1 MGTVRRLFAAAALV
15 CVSAPAAFAQ
25 GGQSLSGI
33 VVDGAGGV
41 IPGASVAVRNH
52 ATGESFDVVTNEA
65 GAFSVP
71 AIAVGTYTVTITLQG
86 FKTAVVNDV
95 RVVTAT
101 PASVRATLEVG
112 SLAETVEVKAGSE
125 LIQTQST
132 TVTATIGVEQISE
145 LPVPSR
151 NALYFA
157 AMLPGVETTAGP
169 RGSTFSGLPNNTIN
183 VTIDGVTT
191 GNQLQSTDGF
201 FSMVTPRLDAVEEV
215 TVTGATPG
223 AGSGP
228 GAVQIAFTT
237 RSGTNEFT
245 NSLYHYF
252 KHPSLNSNYYF
263 NKINGL
269 EKNEVIVHQYGGRS
283 GGPIVIPG
291 IFNGRNKAFY
301 FFNFEHLHQPS
312 EATRTRTILNPD
324 AARGVFTY
332 LTAAGTNTVDLL
344 RIAAENRQTTTV
356 DPTIAAILANMRAA
370 TDTTGSVS
378 TPPNQTNTQSYVYQA
393 AAKLNQYA
401 PTGRVDVNLS
411 DAHRLTGTYWW
422 QRFLTT
428 PDLLNSTESTS
439 VTTTLSLPPLPSLP
453 LPP

>member
-1 MGTVRRLFAAAALV
+1 MGTVRRLLAAAALV
-15 CVSAPAAFAQ
+15 CVSASTASAQ

-41 IPGASVAVRNH
+41 IPGASVAVRNN
-52 ATGESFDVVTNEA
+52 ATGESFDVVTNET

-201 FSMVTPRLDAVEEV
+201 FSMVTPRLERRSSRHIRGG
-215 TVTGATPG
+215 TR
-223 AGSGP
+223 GSCSTCHRAGP
-228 GAVQIAFTT
+228 GSR
-237 RSGTNEFT
+237 RSSAG
-245 NSLYHYF
+245 
-252 KHPSLNSNYYF
+252 
-263 NKINGL
+263 
-269 EKNEVIVHQYGGRS
+269 
-283 GGPIVIPG
+283 
-291 IFNGRNKAFY
+291 
-301 FFNFEHLHQPS
+301 
-312 EATRTRTILNPD
+312 RTR
-324 AARGVFTY
+324 ARGRRCG
-332 LTAAGTNTVDLL
+332 TA
-344 RIAAENRQTTTV
+344 RR
-356 DPTIAAILANMRAA
+356 
-370 TDTTGSVS
+370 
-378 TPPNQTNTQSYVYQA
+378 
-393 AAKLNQYA
+393 
-401 PTGRVDVNLS
+401 
-411 DAHRLTGTYWW
+411 
-422 QRFLTT
+422 
-428 PDLLNSTESTS
+428 TS
-439 VTTTLSLPPLPSLP
+439 
-453 LPP
+453 